1 MGWPGADAYG
11 AIDRANRSRS
21 GACASHAAEFVRW
34 KRSIC
39 LRGIVEVVASW
50 ATMSAN
56 GVTVAE
62 PDRFNSLTAAMAT
75 SRRADTVSVRYD
87 ALVEL
92 ASGLNGAYA
101 LQ

>member
-1 MGWPGADAYG
+1 
-11 AIDRANRSRS
+11 
-21 GACASHAAEFVRW
+21 VRW

-62 PDRFNSLTAAMAT
+62 PDRFNSLTAAMTT
-75 SRRADTVSVRYD
+75 SRRADMVSVRYD
-87 ALVEL
+87 ALVQL
-92 ASGLNGAYA
+92 ASGLNGAPA